1 MLKKPDLSKL
11 VYFVNYVGMLDAF
24 YEATKVS
31 LRLRGVA
38 RMMSACLVSAS
49 SAVEVKD
56 HPHEVGLGLRV
67 ISIHNMSM

>member
-31 LRLRGVA
+31 LRLRRVA
-38 RMMSACLVSAS
+38 MKS
-49 SAVEVKD
+49 SVIEVKD
-56 HPHEVGLGLRV
+56 HAHEVGLGPRV
-67 ISIHNMSM
+67 ILINMSM